1 MDKIDFFPNRSSSL
15 YVNVSYNVARASSK
29 QMIIKVGRL
38 TDKTATAFIS
48 DASGYENIGDD
59 SRLRLQISTYLAA
72 ATIIIAASAQ

>member
-1 MDKIDFFPNRSSSL
+1 MDKIDFSPSSL

-38 TDKTATAFIS
+38 TDKTATAFIY
-48 DASGYENIGDD
+48 DASGYESIGDD

-72 ATIIIAASAQ
+72 ATIVITAPAQ